1 MATSTLSSV
10 MNEAHRPS
18 PAITKANAQL
28 TSDSSKIFIVGHQD
42 FSLDGLA
49 SMLESQDE
57 NYLVSCVEPD
67 DECMQKFTNSKPD
80 CLLIQNDSL
89 PQPFERFFG
98 EVLRHFSNIRILVF
112 GKNMSDDY
120 LYSLVRAGAHGY
132 INERMD
138 GEHFK
143 HALDSVLNGN
153 RWIERHILERF
164 VADQQNFDEILESQ
178 FNDRIDHLC
187 EHLTRRET
195 EILCEVV
202 KGLAI
207 KQIAEQVHL
216 SHQGVKMH
224 LAKLFKKFNVSN
236 RNQLI
241 LATFDEMSPVEDLSI
256 LLRNRLSKRLL
267 NRHSGSQ

>member
-1 MATSTLSSV
+1 MPTSTLSSV
-10 MNEAHRPS
+10 MNDAHRPPQNVAKIS
-18 PAITKANAQL
+18 PQITPE
-28 TSDSSKIFIVGHQD
+28 SSRIFIVGHQD

-67 DECMQKFTNSKPD
+67 EKCMEKFAASHPD
-80 CLLIQNDSL
+80 CLLIQNESL
-89 PQPFERFFG
+89 PQPFEHFFAEILKRF
-98 EVLRHFSNIRILVF
+98 SDIRILVF
-112 GKNMSDDY
+112 GKSMRDDY
-120 LYSLVRAGAHGY
+120 LYGLVRGGAHGY

-138 GEHFK
+138 GDHFK
-143 HALDSVLNGN
+143 QALDSVLNGN

-164 VADQQNFDEILESQ
+164 VTNQQSFDEVLERQ
-178 FNDRIDHLC
+178 FNDRIERLC
-187 EHLTRRET
+187 QNLTRRET

-224 LAKLFKKFNVSN
+224 LAKLFKKFNVTN

-241 LATFDEMSPVEDLSI
+241 LATFDAMSPVEDLSI
-256 LLRNRLSKRLL
+256 LLRNGLNKRLGT
-267 NRHSGSQ
+267 NTGD